1 VEKERVIIRNLRRE
15 TMDELRKSEKD
26 KEISQDELKRT
37 LDQLQKITDR
47 FIAAAE
53 QVGQD
58 KEIELEKV

>member
-1 VEKERVIIRNLRRE
+1 
-15 TMDELRKSEKD
+15 MDELRKSEKD

-37 LDQLQKITDR
+37 LDQLQKLTDR

-58 KEIELEKV
+58 KETELEKV